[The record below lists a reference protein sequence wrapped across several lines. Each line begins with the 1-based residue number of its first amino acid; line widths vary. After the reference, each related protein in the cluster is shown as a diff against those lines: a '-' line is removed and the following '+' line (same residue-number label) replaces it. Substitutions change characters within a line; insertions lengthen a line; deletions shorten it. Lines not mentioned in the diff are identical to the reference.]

1 MCCTVLQMY
10 QIHAVRGSLQTT
22 LLNVKHTYVR
32 HIKYT
37 EDMIYMS

>member
-22 LLNVKHTYVR
+22 LHNVKHTYVR